1 MITESRKGRKTT
13 RFGVAWEQTYGYPQA
28 VQVGDTVHV
37 SGQLA
42 HDIEGNLIAPAQL
55 DANGAPVNFSAMEEQ
70 MRATY
75 ANASRVLAEFGA
87 TLDDVVQETLF
98 VIDMPSAFAAA
109 TKVRKEVY
117 GEDLP
122 PIASDIIG
130 VKSLAL
136 PEQLIEISF
145 KASQVN
151 KH

>member
-1 MITESRKGRKTT
+1 MIVEEKNNRKTV
-13 RFGVAWEQTYGYPQA
+13 RFGVPWEDAYGYPQG
-28 VQVGDTVHV
+28 VQVGDMIHI

-42 HDIEGNLIAPAQL
+42 HDMDGNLIGPAQVGP
-55 DANGAPVNFSAMEEQ
+55 NGAVVDFSNMEEQ

-75 ANASRVLAEFGA
+75 ANAVKVLAEFGA

-109 TKVRKEVY
+109 TEVRKEVY
-117 GEDLP
+117 GNDLP
-122 PIASDIIG
+122 PVASDIIG

-145 KASQVN
+145 RAVARK
-151 KH
+151 